1 MTPPARSR
9 KPGTNDALRFL
20 GDEMTE
26 KLSARWFYALVL
38 SIVVLMTGFVAV
50 GVRAFASAL
59 ISDSIYL
66 GAFGIL
72 LMFVPIYFIL
82 RRPVAVTP
90 MGHKIRRLLSA
101 RSEQV
106 SQQMVLGRKDRRR
119 LLPQGQV
126 APAVAHERRSK
137 QPVEIHV
144 VSLEPLASESL
155 RP

>member
-1 MTPPARSR
+1 MQSD
-9 KPGTNDALRFL
+9 GHLDCESGIEALRFL

-26 KLSARWFYALVL
+26 KLSARLFYALVL
-38 SIVVLMTGFVAV
+38 SIIVLMTGFIAV

-66 GAFGIL
+66 GAFGVV
-72 LMFVPIYFIL
+72 LMFVPIYLIL
-82 RRPVAVTP
+82 RQPVVVTP
-90 MGHKIRRLLSA
+90 MSQKIRRLLSA
-101 RSEQV
+101 RSGQV
-106 SQQMVLGRKDRRR
+106 PQQMVPGRKDRRR

-126 APAVAHERRSK
+126 RPAVAYERRSK
-137 QPVEIHV
+137 QLVEIHL

>member
-1 MTPPARSR
+1 
-9 KPGTNDALRFL
+9 
-20 GDEMTE
+20 MTE

-38 SIVVLMTGFVAV
+38 SIIVLMTGFIAV

-90 MGHKIRRLLSA
+90 MGHKLRQLLAA
-101 RSEQV
+101 RTEQLT
-106 SQQMVLGRKDRRR
+106 QQKVPGPKDRRR
-119 LLPQGQV
+119 LLPQGQMW
-126 APAVAHERRSK
+126 AAVEHERRSK
-137 QPVEIHV
+137 QPVEIPV
-144 VSLEPLASESL
+144 VSIEPLASGSL
-155 RP
+155 VP